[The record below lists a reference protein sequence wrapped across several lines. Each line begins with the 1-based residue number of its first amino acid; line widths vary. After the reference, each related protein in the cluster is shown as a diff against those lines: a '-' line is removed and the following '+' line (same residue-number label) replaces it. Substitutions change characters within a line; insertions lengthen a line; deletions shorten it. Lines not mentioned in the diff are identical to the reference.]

1 MVVVVVVMLVVVVV
15 GGCSHPHVDGGC
27 RVEVVVVMLVL
38 VVVVIVV
45 VVVVGCLH
53 GGCGSGPSGMVS
65 RVQMWLTRETTH
77 QREGPRAGV
86 VGRDET
92 WPTHVLKKLRTLS
105 TRSKCN
111 PPKPLTSW
119 RAKVWHCWRVQIQ
132 LMET

>member
-1 MVVVVVVMLVVVVV
+1 MVMVVVV
-15 GGCSHPHVDGGC
+15 GGDGGGSGGGGR
-27 RVEVVVVMLVL
+27 RVEAVVVMLVL
-38 VVVVIVV
+38 VVAVIVVVIVV
-45 VVVVGCLH
+45 GCCH
-53 GGCGSGPSGMVS
+53 GGCGSGPGSMVS

>member
-65 RVQMWLTRETTH
+65 RVQMWLTRESTH
-77 QREGPRAGV
+77 HREGAK
-86 VGRDET
+86 GRRRRQGRNTAHHGSHSCPEEVKDTNLE
-92 WPTHVLKKLRTLS
+92 
-105 TRSKCN
+105 N
-111 PPKPLTSW
+111 
-119 RAKVWHCWRVQIQ
+119 
-132 LMET
+132 